1 MAKEVWRDGYIQV
14 NGVDLSDHCSAITV
28 EGTTEDI
35 DVTSFT
41 TAGFREFQTGFKDA
55 TITATFFQDF
65 AASSG
70 TASVDNTL
78 QPLWDGG
85 GTFSVHVKAHQT
97 AAGHGE
103 PALLDRHRPAVLVQ
117 PDDRRRRR
125 PHVVRRGVP
134 QRRHRRTD
142 EGHVRVAVGTT

>member
-65 AASSG
+65 SASSG
-70 TASVDNTL
+70 TASVDGTL
-78 QPLWDGG
+78 QPLWDSG

-97 AAGHGE
+97 AAGTANPRYSIGTARLFSYN
-103 PALLDRHRPAVLVQ
+103 PMTGGVGDPMSFDAAFRNAGTAGLT
-117 PDDRRRRR
+117 
-125 PHVVRRGVP
+125 RGTSGSP
-134 QRRHRRTD
+134 
-142 EGHVRVAVGTT
+142 